1 MKKYTI
7 GLDLGINNVGWAK
20 YDLEAKK
27 VIDKGIVRFKESS
40 AAQDRRDRRGS
51 RRLRKRRQHRVE
63 RLAVQLSNINFCT
76 SRSYEPELLNKR
88 IKGLNESLSE
98 QEITNI
104 IYWFAI
110 HRGYIPFDEEKLE
123 REVHNF
129 AEDEYPCQYISN
141 FYKEYGVYRGQC
153 DLIFLKDNI
162 RELKKILITQQ
173 KYHSKLTDEVVDNIL
188 DIIKSK
194 REFWEGP
201 GAPKENQLSPY
212 GRYRTLEDLE
222 KYKKDSNYHKYLY
235 EMLIGKCELS
245 MGRDGSIDNVAPK
258 CNYYAEEFN
267 FYNDFINMSVKEP
280 SQIDEDYRNKIT
292 LKGKFIE
299 ETIEEFKKE
308 ILNAKTVSL
317 EKLIKKV
324 LGLELKDIQGYRI
337 DKKYKPEI
345 SQFKFYKYLVN
356 QFKNKNL
363 NPTWLEDEDKTIYNQ
378 VIYVLTVAPSTYAVE
393 DMLKERVKEINLK
406 KRRLMF

>member
-162 RELKKILITQQ
+162 RAVSYT
-173 KYHSKLTDEVVDNIL
+173 HLTL
-188 DIIKSK
+188 
-194 REFWEGP
+194 
-201 GAPKENQLSPY
+201 
-212 GRYRTLEDLE
+212 
-222 KYKKDSNYHKYLY
+222 
-235 EMLIGKCELS
+235 
-245 MGRDGSIDNVAPK
+245 
-258 CNYYAEEFN
+258 
-267 FYNDFINMSVKEP
+267 
-280 SQIDEDYRNKIT
+280 
-292 LKGKFIE
+292 
-299 ETIEEFKKE
+299 
-308 ILNAKTVSL
+308 
-317 EKLIKKV
+317 
-324 LGLELKDIQGYRI
+324 
-337 DKKYKPEI
+337 
-345 SQFKFYKYLVN
+345 
-356 QFKNKNL
+356 
-363 NPTWLEDEDKTIYNQ
+363 PTT
-378 VIYVLTVAPSTYAVE
+378 S
-393 DMLKERVKEINLK
+393 RV
-406 KRRLMF
+406 